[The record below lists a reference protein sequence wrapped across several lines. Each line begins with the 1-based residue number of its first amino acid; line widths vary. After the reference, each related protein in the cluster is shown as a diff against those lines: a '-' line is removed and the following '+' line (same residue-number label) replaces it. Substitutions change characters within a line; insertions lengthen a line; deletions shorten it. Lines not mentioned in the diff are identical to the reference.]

1 MKCCREIIMND
12 IKKIFKAIKLDKYRP
27 SSTSYFDPVR
37 KYFVPKT
44 PEEEVRQKT
53 IEFLEMQLGV
63 PLNRLRVEESMA
75 HVKRGARGRADIVV
89 YRDDE
94 KIKPLMVIECK
105 AHEVDISCDEVREQ
119 AERYRKILKA
129 DYIMLVNGYKLIIY
143 KYQEGK
149 NFELVD
155 ISSYKELLE
164 SKVSFVENIPPK
176 PYTYEEI
183 MSYDLQNKFTKIYV
197 GCETPKPIKSFALNF
212 LNLILFKT
220 VNDKSILELIGVF
233 EDRGTGRTRFGNSAG
248 YNYQIKTRLF
258 IAKDRKNK
266 DQILG
271 LSLFG
276 KYNTQLNVSIMNRER
291 RHHSLQL
298 DMDKYCKY
306 DYRNS
311 KIVITH
317 NGTLSTGRGGSIS
330 KFTVIDYVKNNAP
343 DLIRNEEVYL
353 GSIDNS
359 RLLEWD
365 QSDVQN
371 FIRNLFLYAILRD
384 EVRKKYKRKRSRIK
398 K

>member
-1 MKCCREIIMND
+1 MLLYKEYIMND
-12 IKKIFKAIKLDKYRP
+12 IKKIFKAIKLNKYKP

-53 IEFLEMQLGV
+53 IEFLEAQLGV
-63 PLNRLRVEESMA
+63 PLNRLRVEEAMA

-94 KIKPLMVIECK
+94 KNKPLMVIECK
-105 AHEVDISCDEVREQ
+105 APEVDISCDDVREQ
-119 AERYRKILKA
+119 AERYRNILKA

-143 KYQEGK
+143 KYQDGK

-164 SKVSFVENIPPK
+164 SKVSFVENIPIE
-176 PYTYEEI
+176 PYSYEEI
-183 MSYDLQNKFTKIYV
+183 ISREIQKKFIKIYV
-197 GCETPKPIKSFALNF
+197 GCETSKPVKFLAINF

-220 VNDKSILELIGVF
+220 IDDESILELLGVF

-276 KYNTQLNVSIMNRER
+276 RYNTQLNVSIMNRER
-291 RHHSLQL
+291 KHHSLQL
-298 DMDKYCKY
+298 DKYCKY
-306 DYRNS
+306 DSQSN

-343 DLIRNEEVYL
+343 DLIRDEEVYL

-359 RLLEWD
+359 RLLEWN
-365 QSDVQN
+365 QPDVQN
-371 FIRNLFLYAILRD
+371 FIRNLFLYAVLRD
-384 EVRKKYKRKRSRIK
+384 EVRKKYKK

>member
-1 MKCCREIIMND
+1 MND
-12 IKKIFKAIKLDKYRP
+12 IEKIFKAIKLDKYRP

-53 IEFLEMQLGV
+53 IEFLTAHLGV
-63 PLNRLRVEESMA
+63 PLNRLRVEEAMA
-75 HVKRGARGRADIVV
+75 HVKKGARGRADIVV
-89 YRDDE
+89 YRDNE
-94 KIKPLMVIECK
+94 KNKPLMVIECK
-105 AHEVDISCDEVREQ
+105 APEVDISCDEVREQ
-119 AERYRKILKA
+119 AERYRDILSA
-129 DYIMLVNGYKLIIY
+129 DYIMLVNGCKLVIY
-143 KYQEGK
+143 KYQNGK
-149 NFELVD
+149 NFELVE
-155 ISSYKELLE
+155 ISSYKELLK
-164 SKVSFVENIPPK
+164 SKVSFVESIPLE
-176 PYTYEEI
+176 PYSYEEI
-183 MSYDLQNKFTKIYV
+183 MSSELQDRFTRVYV

-212 LNLILFKT
+212 LNLILL
-220 VNDKSILELIGVF
+220 KSINEENILESIGVF

-276 KYNTQLNVSIMNRER
+276 EYNTQLNVSIMNRER

-298 DMDKYCKY
+298 NMDNFCEY
-306 DYRNS
+306 DYRTD

-330 KFTVIDYVKNNAP
+330 KFTVVDYVKNNAP
-343 DLIRNEEVYL
+343 DLTRGEEIYL
-353 GSIDNS
+353 GSLDNS

-365 QSDVQN
+365 QPDVQN
-371 FIRNLFLYAILRD
+371 FIKNLFRYAVLRD
-384 EVRKKYKRKRSRIK
+384 EVRKKYKRKYKGKYKSK
-398 K
+398 

>member
-1 MKCCREIIMND
+1 
-12 IKKIFKAIKLDKYRP
+12 
-27 SSTSYFDPVR
+27 
-37 KYFVPKT
+37 
-44 PEEEVRQKT
+44 
-53 IEFLEMQLGV
+53 
-63 PLNRLRVEESMA
+63 
-75 HVKRGARGRADIVV
+75 
-89 YRDDE
+89 
-94 KIKPLMVIECK
+94 MVIECK
-105 AHEVDISCDEVREQ
+105 APEVDISCDDVREQ
-119 AERYRKILKA
+119 AERYRNILKA
-129 DYIMLVNGYKLIIY
+129 DYIMLVNGYKLIMY
-143 KYQEGK
+143 KYQDGN

-164 SKVSFVENIPPK
+164 SKVSFVKNIPLE
-176 PYTYEEI
+176 PYSYEEI
-183 MSYDLQNKFTKIYV
+183 ISYEIQKKFTKIYV
-197 GCETPKPIKSFALNF
+197 GCETPKPVKFFALNF

-220 VNDKSILELIGVF
+220 IDDESILELLGVF
-233 EDRGTGRTRFGNSAG
+233 EDRGIGRTRFGNSAG

-276 KYNTQLNVSIMNRER
+276 RYNTQLNVSIMNRER
-291 RHHSLQL
+291 KHHSLQL

-306 DYRNS
+306 DYRSN

-343 DLIRNEEVYL
+343 DLIRDEEVYL

-359 RLLEWD
+359 RLLEWN
-365 QSDVQN
+365 QPDVQN

-384 EVRKKYKRKRSRIK
+384 EVRKKYKK

>member
-1 MKCCREIIMND
+1 MND
-12 IKKIFKAIKLDKYRP
+12 IEKIFKAIKLDKYRP

-53 IEFLEMQLGV
+53 IEFLDTHLGV
-63 PLNRLRVEESMA
+63 PLNRLRVEEAMA
-75 HVKRGARGRADIVV
+75 HVKKGARGRADIVV

-94 KIKPLMVIECK
+94 KNKPLMVIECK
-105 AHEVDISCDEVREQ
+105 APEVDISCDEVREQ
-119 AERYRKILKA
+119 AERYRDILSA
-129 DYIMLVNGYKLIIY
+129 DYIMLVNGCKLVIY
-143 KYQEGK
+143 KYQNGK
-149 NFELVD
+149 NFELVE
-155 ISSYKELLE
+155 ISSYKELLK
-164 SKVSFVENIPPK
+164 SKVSFVERIPLE
-176 PYTYEEI
+176 PYSYEEI
-183 MSYDLQNKFTKIYV
+183 MSYELQEKFTQVYV

-212 LNLILFKT
+212 LNLILLKPI
-220 VNDKSILELIGVF
+220 NEENILETIGVF

-276 KYNTQLNVSIMNRER
+276 KYYNTQLNVSIMNRER

-298 DMDKYCKY
+298 DTDKFCEY
-306 DYRNS
+306 DYRTN

-330 KFTVIDYVKNNAP
+330 KFTVVDYVKSNAP
-343 DLIRNEEVYL
+343 DLIRNEEIYL
-353 GSIDNS
+353 GTIDNS
-359 RLLEWD
+359 RLLEWN
-365 QSDVQN
+365 QPDVQN
-371 FIRNLFLYAILRD
+371 FVKNLFRYAVLRD
-384 EVRKKYKRKRSRIK
+384 EVRKKYKRKRKRSRTK

>member
-1 MKCCREIIMND
+1 MND
-12 IKKIFKAIKLDKYRP
+12 IEKIFKAIKLDKYRP

-53 IEFLEMQLGV
+53 IEFLDTHLGV
-63 PLNRLRVEESMA
+63 PLNRLRVEEAMA
-75 HVKRGARGRADIVV
+75 HVKKGSRGRADIVV

-94 KIKPLMVIECK
+94 KNKPLMVIECK
-105 AHEVDISCDEVREQ
+105 APEIDISCDEVREQ
-119 AERYRKILKA
+119 AERYRDILSA
-129 DYIMLVNGYKLIIY
+129 DYIMLVNGCKLVIY
-143 KYQEGK
+143 KYQNGK
-149 NFELVD
+149 NFELVE
-155 ISSYKELLE
+155 ISSYKELLK
-164 SKVSFVENIPPK
+164 SKVSFVERIPLE
-176 PYTYEEI
+176 PYSYEEI
-183 MSYDLQNKFTKIYV
+183 MSYELQEKFTQVYV

-212 LNLILFKT
+212 LNLILLKPI
-220 VNDKSILELIGVF
+220 NEEIILETIGVF

-276 KYNTQLNVSIMNRER
+276 KYYNTQLNVSIMNRER

-298 DMDKYCKY
+298 NMDNFCEY
-306 DYRNS
+306 DYRTD

-343 DLIRNEEVYL
+343 DLIRGEEIYL
-353 GSIDNS
+353 GSVDNS
-359 RLLEWD
+359 RLLEWS
-365 QSDVQN
+365 QPDVQN
-371 FIRNLFLYAILRD
+371 FIKNLFRYAVLRD
-384 EVRKKYKRKRSRIK
+384 EVRKKFKRKYKGKYKSK
-398 K
+398 